1 MAIDKRTFPWIILTT
16 LILGM
21 FIAFLLGFQPQHGEG
36 NSRDQGGPRRNNW
49 VSPAIVLQIDN

>member
-21 FIAFLLGFQPQHGEG
+21 FIAFLLGFQPQHIGG
-36 NSRDQGGPRRNNW
+36 NSRDRGGPRHNLVN
-49 VSPAIVLQIDN
+49 PAIVMQMDQ